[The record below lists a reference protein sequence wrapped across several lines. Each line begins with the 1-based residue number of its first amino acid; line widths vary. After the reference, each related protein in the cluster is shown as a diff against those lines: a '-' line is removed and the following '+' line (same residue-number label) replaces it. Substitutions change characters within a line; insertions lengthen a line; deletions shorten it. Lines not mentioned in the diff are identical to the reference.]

1 MKNIF
6 RTSVLLV
13 LAASSL
19 VGCGSS
25 HFSGKWNFSDITDV
39 TIAPSVSEDIIEA
52 YKEHYGVSDVAGVE
66 AAALASFK
74 EQGLFASSYIN
85 FAGKYTYAYDV
96 ALERE
101 STWVFFQT
109 SENEGFLSFYS
120 EIDPSEGNPDPEIF
134 PPIVYNPETDNMYM
148 TYTYTAFMFTIEFV
162 R

>member
-52 YKEHYGVSDVAGVE
+52 YKEHYDVSDVAGVE
-66 AAALASFK
+66 RTRIICSF
-74 EQGLFASSYIN
+74 LY
-85 FAGKYTYAYDV
+85 
-96 ALERE
+96 
-101 STWVFFQT
+101 
-109 SENEGFLSFYS
+109 
-120 EIDPSEGNPDPEIF
+120 
-134 PPIVYNPETDNMYM
+134 
-148 TYTYTAFMFTIEFV
+148 
-162 R
+162 